1 LFLRRSISADEY
13 KLDKFKGDIIVQ
25 NEDVS
30 EHYLDQNTDELQKV
44 KGLKLTNLIKEDLNA
59 YKNFILTFKSL
70 KNPDVGETLTI
81 KIKAKSISFL
91 KKDSELENV
100 FTSVTVDELIDK
112 KLLEYEDWHVEKF
125 ADTGNLSGPLYNLT
139 LTFEEGY
146 SIDIFSYQ

>member
-1 LFLRRSISADEY
+1 M
-13 KLDKFKGDIIVQ
+13 Q
-25 NEDVS
+25 NKDVS
-30 EHYLDQNTDELQKV
+30 EHYLDQNTDEIQKV
-44 KGLKLTNLIKEDLNA
+44 KGLKLTNLVKEDINA
-59 YKNFILTFKSL
+59 YKNFILMFNSL

-112 KLLEYEDWHVEKF
+112 KLMEYEDWHVEKF

>member
-1 LFLRRSISADEY
+1 M
-13 KLDKFKGDIIVQ
+13 Q

-30 EHYLDQNTDELQKV
+30 EDYLDRNMDELQKA
-44 KGLKLTNLIKEDLNA
+44 KGLKLNNLVKEDINA
-59 YKNFILTFKSL
+59 YKNFILTFNSL
-70 KNPDVGETLTI
+70 KNSDIGNTLTI
-81 KIKAKSISFL
+81 TIKAKSISFL

-112 KLLEYEDWHVEKF
+112 KLMEYEDWHVERF

-139 LTFEEGY
+139 LTFEDGY